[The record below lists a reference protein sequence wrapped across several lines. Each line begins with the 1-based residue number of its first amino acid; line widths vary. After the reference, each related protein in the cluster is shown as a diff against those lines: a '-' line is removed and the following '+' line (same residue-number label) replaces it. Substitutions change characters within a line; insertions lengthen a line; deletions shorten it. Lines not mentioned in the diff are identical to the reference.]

1 MTKQIGK
8 NGTGGKAVEI
18 PAIVKNV
25 RPLSRSADFN
35 FVKAYPAGDRW
46 SARRSKEPLHPLE
59 VRRLKMVGTSEGQ
72 VIERTMCNSPLAT
85 ASTLS
90 LSLSFSSRIALPF
103 SFIFARSV
111 FSRNVFARKKQKIR
125 FRLLIFI
132 LLLFSLSFF
141 AVNITRQ
148 IACRIIFPGN
158 DA

>member
-90 LSLSFSSRIALPF
+90 LSPSLRASRSLSLSFSLVAFSRGTFSREKNKKF
-103 SFIFARSV
+103 SFTYFYSSS
-111 FSRNVFARKKQKIR
+111 F
-125 FRLLIFI
+125 L
-132 LLLFSLSFF
+132 SLFF
-141 AVNITRQ
+141 AVNVTRQ